1 MSLSFA
7 ENQPIITLFVT
18 FAQVPRVGQHV
29 ANIPVEAFDIVSI
42 CYGIMRIPLDLV
54 ERRLSQ
60 DSQL

>member
-7 ENQPIITLFVT
+7 ENQRIITLFVT

-29 ANIPVEAFDIVSI
+29 ASIPVEAFDIVLI
-42 CYGIMRIPLDLV
+42 CYGIMRIPLNLV

>member
-29 ANIPVEAFDIVSI
+29 ANIPVEFFDIVSI
-42 CYGIMRIPLDLV
+42 YYGIMIIPLDLV